1 MNNYSTGDPEK
12 DAAIQAAISAFK
24 SAYQNYKTEDEK
36 TNKWIDYLGK
46 LNSFNLSLSNY
57 TTACIGAMSAFSS
70 GVRFDDGSFLGNI
83 ELKSLSS
90 ISSHVSQVSTAIAE
104 TEKRIMQ
111 MRVVVYNA
119 WKKAV
124 DAYRNITYIIKTNYP
139 MPSGFSLNWTAGE
152 YDGIINTF

>member
-1 MNNYSTGDPEK
+1 
-12 DAAIQAAISAFK
+12 
-24 SAYQNYKTEDEK
+24 
-36 TNKWIDYLGK
+36 
-46 LNSFNLSLSNY
+46 
-57 TTACIGAMSAFSS
+57 MSAFSS

-111 MRVVVYNA
+111 MKVVVYNA
-119 WKKAV
+119 WKKAA
-124 DAYRNITYIIKTNYP
+124 DAYRNVIQLTKTYP
-139 MPSGFSLNWTAGE
+139 MPDGFALSWSSSE